1 MVMRKIKRK
10 KKKKIVILIVILIL
24 ILIGVI
30 ITKILYDKKQQR
42 IREKE
47 KYTLIHNKY
56 TKYVKVDKDSNIF
69 QYTDG
74 KMKKVG
80 TIGKDV
86 ELVLGEIKDE
96 YYEITNLDQKYY
108 ILYSNVEAIDMVKE
122 EDNRYKE
129 YIPFNQNVV
138 TDNKTK
144 IYNKDGELVLSLNK
158 EFKSPIIIKEE
169 NYYGIIYS
177 DRLYYVKKDEVKV
190 EESKN
195 TDASNTKGIPV
206 LNYHFVNKDD
216 DNTCDQII
224 CISESNFRKH
234 LDYIKNNNYLTI
246 TARELEMYIDGMI
259 QLPPSVLITF
269 DDGPYFYNARRILN
283 EYKLHGTY
291 FFVTVWMQDDLSE
304 MESEYLELHSHTHD
318 MHRVGKCPGGQGGGL
333 KCLSEEFIQN
343 DLKTSREKLHG
354 STYLAYPFYE
364 YNDYSITQLKKA
376 GFTMAFGGYNEGGNK
391 YAKPGIN
398 KFKVPRLVI
407 YNTTGVSSIKS
418 YLSLK

>member
-1 MVMRKIKRK
+1 MRKIKRK
-10 KKKKIVILIVILIL
+10 KKKKKLIL
-24 ILIGVI
+24 VIILLLVVSGVI
-30 ITKILYDKKQQR
+30 SMMIMNGRKQQK
-42 IREKE
+42 IRKQE
-47 KYTLIHNKY
+47 KYTLIHSKY
-56 TKYVKVDKDSNIF
+56 AKNVKAVKNSDIF
-69 QYTDG
+69 QDNG
-74 KMKKVG
+74 SKMEKVG
-80 TIGKDV
+80 TISKDM
-86 ELVLGEIKDE
+86 ELVLGKIKDE
-96 YYEITNLDQKYY
+96 YYEITNLDSEYY
-108 ILYSNVEAIDMVKE
+108 ILYDRVIAFDEVKVN
-122 EDNRYKE
+122 DARYKE

-138 TDNKTK
+138 TDNLTN
-144 IYNKDGELVLSLNK
+144 IYNEDKELVLSLNK
-158 EFKSPIIIKEE
+158 GFNSPIIIKEKD
-169 NYYGIIYS
+169 YYGINYS
-177 DRLYYVKKDEVKV
+177 DKLYYVKKDEVKI

-195 TDASNTKGIPV
+195 TDNSNTKGIPV

-224 CISESNFRKH
+224 CISESNFKKH

-291 FFVTVWMQDDLSE
+291 FFVTIWMQDDLSY
-304 MESEYLELHSHTHD
+304 MASEYMELHSHTHN
-318 MHRVGKCPGGQGGGL
+318 MHNTGKCPGGQGGGI

-343 DLKTSREKLHG
+343 DLKISREKLHG

-364 YNDYSITQLKKA
+364 YNSYSIEQLKKA

-391 YAKPGIN
+391 YAKPGID

-418 YLSLK
+418 YLTLR